1 MTAPVAPGVSCA
13 NCGRGFRGRFCPD
26 CGQEIQDV
34 RRPIGQ
40 LVGEFLGD
48 FLAFDARIWRTLVPL
63 VAKPGKLTSEYFAG
77 RRARYVPPFR
87 LYVFGGFVY
96 FTVMALTGGGPFAP
110 VITSEDGVTAV
121 SLRGI
126 RLQSGIV
133 TGAASGDGG
142 PATREEARDGNIFRR
157 FDEQAIAA
165 TRDQRA
171 FARSLIGSLSYAHFL
186 LMPIFA
192 LLLKAFYRNRYVA
205 EHLIFSLHYHA
216 FVLLPGAAVVG
227 VSTLLGAD
235 AVGTGGRAVSSA
247 WLVAIAAYLFVAMRR
262 VYGESRRRTVLK
274 LLGIC
279 FVYSA
284 VAAVVIM
291 LVAIGT
297 IWFY

>member
-1 MTAPVAPGVSCA
+1 M
-13 NCGRGFRGRFCPD
+13 
-26 CGQEIQDV
+26 

-48 FLAFDARIWRTLVPL
+48 VFAFDARIWRTLVPL
-63 VAKPGKLTSEYFAG
+63 VAKPGEMTREYLAG
-77 RRARYVPPFR
+77 RRSRYVPPFR

-126 RLQSGIV
+126 RLQSGNLAGDADRARAAEAPSEMSG
-133 TGAASGDGG
+133 GAL
-142 PATREEARDGNIFRR
+142 RR
-157 FDEQAIAA
+157 FDEQAVAA
-165 TRDQRA
+165 TRDQQV

-205 EHLIFSLHYHA
+205 EHLIFSLHFHA
-216 FVLLPGAAVVG
+216 FVLLPGAMVVG

-235 AVGTGGRAVSSA
+235 AVGSGGRAVSSV
-247 WLVAIAAYLFVAMRR
+247 WLLAIAAYLFVAMRR

-274 LLGIC
+274 LLGLG
-279 FVYSA
+279 FAYSA